1 LHEDKANISGKV
13 ASGCPECEELM
24 KILHT
29 PSGSASNTPFS
40 KISFPREF
48 VEIAMLSALGWSIC
62 LLVAIYFAR
71 AGSSYLGTEIVT

>member
-1 LHEDKANISGKV
+1 
-13 ASGCPECEELM
+13 M

-40 KISFPREF
+40 KISFPHDL

-62 LLVAIYFAR
+62 VLVAIYFAFT
-71 AGSSYLGTEIVT
+71 GSSYLGTEIVS